1 MSITSVLQFIF
12 PLMYLLLERKYLIIK
27 NCHSNV
33 IHPGILWSS
42 LQSVDT
48 IMDAV
53 GVRVKDFQGV
63 LNG

>member
-1 MSITSVLQFIF
+1 
-12 PLMYLLLERKYLIIK
+12 MYLLLERKYLIIK
-27 NCHSNV
+27 YCHSNV
-33 IHPGILWSS
+33 IHPGIVWSS